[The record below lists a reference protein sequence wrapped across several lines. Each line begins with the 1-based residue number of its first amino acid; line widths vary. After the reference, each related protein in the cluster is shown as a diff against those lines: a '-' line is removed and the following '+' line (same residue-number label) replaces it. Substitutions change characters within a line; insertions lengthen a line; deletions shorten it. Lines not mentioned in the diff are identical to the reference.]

1 MADKRKILMYVF
13 GDITTDARVQRA
25 ANALS
30 GDFDVTVLSHD
41 KGKDVEDGAYRNILL
56 KGWSGHSF
64 LTTLGTVWNAYQ
76 VVKRE
81 RPDCVYCHDY
91 YSSLLCRLLLNKK
104 YCKRIVYDAHEL
116 IIPEEG
122 HPMDSRQ
129 RIYYKLEKSIVN
141 KVDLVV
147 CASKERGEMMRQ
159 HYKLPDNPLTINNI
173 SQLANSEDSST
184 KGIVHSLRDFFA
196 KPGVTVVYAGVVTK
210 SRRIDQ
216 LLDAVIS
223 LAPMFKLLVVG
234 NGDALGDLRQKAES
248 VPELVSAF
256 TGAVP
261 YKSLGAILSRCD
273 IGFLYYP
280 VDTLN
285 NTYCASNKIY
295 EYSSVGLP
303 MLANENPTIKQILEK
318 SLIGLSND
326 NFAKGLQMISAES
339 EKYKNNCLLFTQKN
353 QWSEEARKLE
363 EAIRRI
369 IQ

>member
-1 MADKRKILMYVF
+1 MLDKKKILMYVY

-30 GDFDVTVLSHD
+30 NNFDVTVLSHD
-41 KGKDVEDGAYRNILL
+41 KGKKVEDGAYRNILL
-56 KGWSGHSF
+56 KGWSGHPF
-64 LTTLGTVWNAYQ
+64 LTTLGTVWNAYKL
-76 VVKRE
+76 VKRE

-104 YCKRIVYDAHEL
+104 YCKRIIYDAHEL

-129 RIYYKLEKSIVN
+129 RIYYKLEKSIVK
-141 KVDLVV
+141 KVDLVIS
-147 CASKERGEMMRQ
+147 ASRERSEMMKQ
-159 HYKLPDNPLTINNI
+159 HYNLSTTPLAINNI
-173 SQLANSEDSST
+173 SQLTISDGSPT
-184 KGIVHSLRDFFA
+184 KETLKSLEAFFA

-210 SRRIDQ
+210 SRRIGQ

-295 EYSSVGLP
+295 EYASVGLP
-303 MLANENPTIKQILEK
+303 MLANENPTVKQILEK
-318 SLIGLSND
+318 TLIGLSND
-326 NFAKGLQMISAES
+326 NFAEGLQIISAEV